1 MSGKQWLTIEDWVDS
16 CLPLC
21 PLTVRHDGTL
31 DEAEPQCLR
40 VCFSSSKIG
49 GQVLN
54 EGTTQE
60 CIEFSTV
67 PELLCILASVEA
79 LEDNETLLVK
89 DAYQVSKISAPRQ
102 TANLEKFEKPVKVRF
117 CNLICFFFRV
127 KKKLFGKILL

>member
-117 CNLICFFFRV
+117 CNLIFFLRV
-127 KKKLFGKILL
+127 